1 MIFISLNADRAKI
14 VEADMIEES
23 QEHLEKRLNNYFKT
37 TATSGYEKAIVRT
50 LKFWTLA
57 EIFL

>member
-1 MIFISLNADRAKI
+1 MLFISLNAGRTKI

-37 TATSGYEKAIVRT
+37 IATAGYYSIPSISS
-50 LKFWTLA
+50 LNGD
-57 EIFL
+57 